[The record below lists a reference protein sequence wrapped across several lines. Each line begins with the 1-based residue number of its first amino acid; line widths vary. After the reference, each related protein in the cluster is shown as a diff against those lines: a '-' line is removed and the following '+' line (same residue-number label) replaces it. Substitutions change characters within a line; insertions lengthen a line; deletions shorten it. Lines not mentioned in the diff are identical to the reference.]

1 MEFFVFVYTLGMN
14 IDTNSSKIEELLTR
28 GVDQVVDKA
37 NLSKRLAS
45 GQPLR
50 VKLGIDP
57 TSPNIHLGRAVPL
70 LKLKDFQDLG
80 HQVVFVIG
88 DFTGVI
94 GDTSDKQSERPMLTE
109 EEVKENLKT
118 YIDQAGKI
126 LNIDKCEVVFN
137 SKWLAELNFKQVAEM
152 ATAFS
157 LHDFIA
163 RKNIKDRLDA
173 GSRVSLR
180 ELLYPL
186 MQGYDSVQINAD
198 IELGGTDQWFNLLAG
213 RTLMEWYGKQPQDI
227 LTTNLILGTDGRK
240 MSSSWGNT
248 INLTDTPE
256 NMYGKVMSIPD
267 NQIITYFVH
276 CTRRNM
282 GQISVY
288 EKALKDGQ
296 NPKEIKQFLASSITE
311 MFYGKDG
318 ADKGADYFTKV
329 ITEKGMPDDI
339 PTKTASSTNIVDVL
353 VETGLASS
361 KSEARRLIEQGGV
374 EINGEKVSS
383 TDTEVPE
390 NAIIKKGKRDFIKL
404 D

>member
-1 MEFFVFVYTLGMN
+1 MEFFVFVYTLDMN
-14 IDTNSSKIEELLTR
+14 IDTDSSKIEELLTR
-28 GVDQVVDKA
+28 GVDQVVDKS
-37 NLSKRLAS
+37 NLSKRLSS
-45 GQPLR
+45 GQKLR

-94 GDTSDKQSERPMLTE
+94 GDTSDKNSERPMLTE
-109 EEVKENLKT
+109 EEVGENLKT

-126 LNIDKCEVVFN
+126 LDIQKCEVVFN
-137 SKWLAELNFKQVAEM
+137 SKWLSELNFKQIAEM

-157 LHDFIA
+157 LHDFIS

-186 MQGYDSVQINAD
+186 MQGYDSVEINAD

-213 RTLMEWYGKQPQDI
+213 RTLMEYYGKQPQDI

-267 NQIITYFVH
+267 DQIIPYFIH
-276 CTRRNM
+276 ATRVNM
-282 GQISVY
+282 GQIEDFESQ
-288 EKALKDGQ
+288 LKTGN
-296 NPKEIKQFLASSITE
+296 NPKEVKSHLAFAITE

-318 ADKGADYFTKV
+318 ADKGAEYFTRV
-329 ITEKGMPDDI
+329 ITEKGMPDEI
-339 PTKTASSTNIVDVL
+339 PTMSASSTNIVDVL

-383 TDTEVPE
+383 TDTEVQPDS
-390 NAIIKKGKRDFIKL
+390 IIKKGKRDFITL